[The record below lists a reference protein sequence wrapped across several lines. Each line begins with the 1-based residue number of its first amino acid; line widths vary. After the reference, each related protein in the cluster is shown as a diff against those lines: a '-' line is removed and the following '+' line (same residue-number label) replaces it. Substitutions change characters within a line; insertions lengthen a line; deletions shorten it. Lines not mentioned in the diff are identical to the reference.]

1 MWSSVWKSA
10 QLRKP
15 LTVTVITLATM
26 AFTSTS
32 AHAGAIP
39 VAYAGASAQVYPT
52 RIASICDTQTDGN
65 GVFVVVYPGYGGGL
79 GPEHAGKKYWDGSG
93 HDSDCGGPYYP
104 DNGILAFKVCED
116 HTGCSDLKQAT
127 SGWQ

>member
-1 MWSSVWKSA
+1 MWNSVWKSA

-39 VAYAGASAQVYPT
+39 VAYAGASAQVYPN

-65 GVFVVVYPGYGGGL
+65 GAYVEVYLVASGYL
-79 GPEHAGKKYWDGSG
+79 KIKYWDGSG

-104 DNGILAFKVCED
+104 PGIMWAFKVCED
-116 HTGCSDLKQAT
+116 HTGCSDLKRAT